1 MTLQTFDF
9 TDFFMS
15 TNLAKSTFWLV
26 VSEII
31 FNLSGY
37 IIHSFV
43 GRILGPADYGRYG
56 LVVTLTTM
64 VIILIGN
71 GIPTAMSKYISEI
84 FETDPRMVLVIKRKA
99 VILQSI
105 LIGAITVLFFFSA
118 PLISYALKDASLTP
132 LFRISTFIIP
142 AFAAASFYFSYYTG
156 LHKFNVQS
164 ILKTLRS
171 ILKVLAIVGL
181 AYAFR
186 VPGSIVGYAL
196 AAFSVFLVAFGLD
209 QLKYAKEIKKAA
221 KTQKLASESDF
232 ETKKL
237 INYAWQVIL
246 FFLAYELLISID
258 LYLVKGIMRNDYL
271 TGIYNASLTV
281 GRIPYYIFYA
291 LTIMLLPVVSKTTAE
306 KNHTQTNK
314 IISQSLRLMVI
325 LLVPSVILMSQFAR
339 PIIKIFYSSKY
350 IDAVYPMSILAYGVG
365 FLTIFYVMSFVL
377 NGAGK
382 TKIPMWISI
391 FGVIINTILN
401 YILIKRLGI
410 AGSAIATTITSFA
423 VMLAILYYI
432 QRDFGVLIKLKSL
445 LKIGTSGIMM
455 FIASLFFSK
464 GELIFILWS
473 TILFALY
480 LLILYFLGEITKEDF
495 IYLKK
500 IIAKKSAKGGSA
512 FGGKP
517 ADVREELSGNEPSV

>member
-1 MTLQTFDF
+1 
-9 TDFFMS
+9 MS

-64 VIILIGN
+64 VIVLIGN
-71 GIPTAMSKYISEI
+71 GIPTAMAKYISEI
-84 FETDPRMVLVIKRKA
+84 FETNPRLVLVIKKKA
-99 VILQSI
+99 IILQSI
-105 LIGAITVLFFFSA
+105 LIGAVTIIFFLCA
-118 PLISYALKDASLTP
+118 PFISFILGDPSLTP
-132 LFRISTFIIP
+132 LFRISTLIIP
-142 AFAAASFYFSYYTG
+142 AFALASFYFSFYTG

-164 ILKTLRS
+164 VLKTLRS
-171 ILKVLAIVGL
+171 VFKVLAIVGL

-196 AAFSVFLVAFGLD
+196 AAFSVFLIAFSLD
-209 QLKYAKEIKKAA
+209 WFKYTPELKKAA
-221 KTQKLASESDF
+221 KSQNLSLQATF

-237 INYAWQVIL
+237 INYAWQIIL

-258 LYLVKGIMRNDYL
+258 LYLVKGILHDDYL

-306 KNHTQTNK
+306 NNSEETNK
-314 IISQSLRLMVI
+314 IIGQSMRLMTI
-325 LLVPSVILMSQFAR
+325 LLVPSVILMSQFSR
-339 PIIKIFYSSKY
+339 PIIKIFFSVKY
-350 IDAVYPMSILAYGVG
+350 IDAAYPMSILAYGVG

-391 FGVIINTILN
+391 FGVAINTILN
-401 YILIKRLGI
+401 YILIRRYGI
-410 AGSAIATTITSFA
+410 VGSAVATTITSFVA
-423 VMLAILYYI
+423 MLAILYYVK
-432 QRDFGVLIKLKSL
+432 RDFGTIFKLKSL
-445 LKIGTSGIMM
+445 AKIIFAGVVM
-455 FIASLFFSK
+455 FGASSFFSK
-464 GELIFILWS
+464 GEIIFMAWS
-473 TILFALY
+473 IILFAGY
-480 LLILYFLGEITKEDF
+480 LIILYALGEITKND
-495 IYLKK
+495 IDYIKQIATKK
-500 IIAKKSAKGGSA
+500 KRKVEIQ
-512 FGGKP
+512 
-517 ADVREELSGNEPSV
+517 EELSGNEPQS

>member
-1 MTLQTFDF
+1 
-9 TDFFMS
+9 MS

-64 VIILIGN
+64 VIVLIGN
-71 GIPTAMSKYISEI
+71 GIPTAMAKYISEI
-84 FETDPRMVLVIKRKA
+84 FETNPRLVLVIKKKA
-99 VILQSI
+99 IILQSI
-105 LIGAITVLFFFSA
+105 LIGAVTIIFFLCA
-118 PLISYALKDASLTP
+118 PFISFILGDPSLTP
-132 LFRISTFIIP
+132 LFRISTLIIP
-142 AFAAASFYFSYYTG
+142 AFALASFYFSFYTG

-164 ILKTLRS
+164 VLKTLRS
-171 ILKVLAIVGL
+171 VLKVVAIVGL

-196 AAFSVFLVAFGLD
+196 AAFSVFLIAFSLD
-209 QLKYAKEIKKAA
+209 WFKYTPELKKAA
-221 KTQKLASESDF
+221 KSQNLSLQATF

-237 INYAWQVIL
+237 INYAWQIIL

-258 LYLVKGIMRNDYL
+258 LYLVKGILHDDYL

-291 LTIMLLPVVSKTTAE
+291 LTIMLLPVVSKTTAVNNSE
-306 KNHTQTNK
+306 ETNK
-314 IISQSLRLMVI
+314 IIGQSMRLMTI
-325 LLVPSVILMSQFAR
+325 LLVPSVILMSQFSR
-339 PIIKIFYSSKY
+339 PIIKIFFSVKY
-350 IDAVYPMSILAYGVG
+350 IDAAYPMSILAYGVG

-391 FGVIINTILN
+391 FGVAINTILN
-401 YILIKRLGI
+401 YILIRRYGI
-410 AGSAIATTITSFA
+410 VGSAVATTITSFVA
-423 VMLAILYYI
+423 MLAILYYVK
-432 QRDFGVLIKLKSL
+432 RDFGTIFKLKSL
-445 LKIGTSGIMM
+445 AKIIFAGVVM
-455 FIASLFFSK
+455 FGASSFFSK
-464 GELIFILWS
+464 GEIIFMAWS
-473 TILFALY
+473 IILFAGY
-480 LLILYFLGEITKEDF
+480 LIILYALGEITKND
-495 IYLKK
+495 IDYIKQIATKK
-500 IIAKKSAKGGSA
+500 KKE
-512 FGGKP
+512 
-517 ADVREELSGNEPSV
+517 VEIQEELSGNEPTI